1 MSPENGLL
9 NGKKVGSSHLLS
21 FKQHKIISKRL
32 LLSHLCKKKKKKF
45 TLHALLL
52 YSRAVNL
59 FQLNTSVSFT
69 GKPDLISVIIFSKCT
84 VQNCH
89 ALCLR

>member
-21 FKQHKIISKRL
+21 FKQHKIVANVYYFLICAKR
-32 LLSHLCKKKKKKF
+32 KKKKC

-84 VQNCH
+84 V
-89 ALCLR
+89 